1 MPFKRKEDVGG
12 GIMFVCLFCR
22 TDVDDNNQDVIDHP
36 SSISTKPSIDNP
48 DQRIVEDADNLC
60 RTLSNIVSLV
70 LLSPFIIA
78 YYIYQ
83 TWIITGF
90 YGPLSIVVYF
100 LLWTCVNKLFISGVS
115 RTIFEQNIREG
126 NFRFLHA
133 QIRTYHE
140 PIALYNGGSYEHQR
154 FDRYFLYQITPLL
167 YRRSIQEFF
176 LSLSTNLYDY
186 IGSIL
191 VYLLLALVIFVF
203 HVYDHLSST
212 ELFKTISATASIMG
226 YLIYRFNLLNDI
238 ADKATVIAANTHRV
252 QTFVEYMKQIDTN
265 DSERSTRRTMDDE
278 EVLTI
283 KNLSYSTPNN
293 SKHILMK
300 NLNLTLNKGQHLLI
314 TGESGVGKTSLFRVL
329 HSIWPVNI
337 RGTFAYQSARSFLLP
352 QRPYFTNQ
360 SLHDELTY
368 PDVEYHP
375 NVNRQSEIEQ
385 ILLEWNLSHL
395 LDHVNLNVFTPPKYA
410 WPDLLSPGELQ
421 RLSFLRLLL
430 RLSSPSPSKIN
441 LVFLD
446 EITSSLDFHT
456 EKKIY
461 HYLSEQSDVTFLSIT
476 HRATLRVYHRMELK
490 LYQNSRYVI
499 EELHPTEEIITQ
511 D

>member
-1 MPFKRKEDVGG
+1 M
-12 GIMFVCLFCR
+12 ILFGFFSR
-22 TDVDDNNQDVIDHP
+22 IDLDENIDHHP
-36 SSISTKPSIDNP
+36 SIITSKPSIDNP

-60 RTLSNIVSLV
+60 RTLSNIISLV
-70 LLSPFIIA
+70 LLSPFILA

-83 TWIITGF
+83 TWLITGF
-90 YGPLSIVVYF
+90 YGPLSIVIYF

-154 FDRYFLYQITPLL
+154 FDRYFLQQITPLL

-176 LSLSTNLYDY
+176 LALSTNLYDY

-212 ELFKTISATASIMG
+212 ELFKMISASASIMG

-238 ADKATVIAANTHRV
+238 ADKATIIAANTHRV
-252 QTFVEYMKQIDTN
+252 QTFVEYMKQIETN
-265 DSERSTRRTMDDE
+265 DSDRSMTDDE
-278 EVLTI
+278 LLTI
-283 KNLSYSTPNN
+283 ENLSYSTPNN
-293 SKHILMK
+293 PKHILMK
-300 NLNLTLNKGQHLLI
+300 NLNLTLTKGQHLLI

-337 RGTFAYQSARSFLLP
+337 RGRFSYQSARAFLLP

-360 SLHDELTY
+360 SLHDELIY
-368 PDVEYHP
+368 PDVEHHP
-375 NVNRQSEIEQ
+375 NGNRQNEIEQ
-385 ILLEWNLSHL
+385 MLIEWNLSHL
-395 LDHVNLNVFTPPKYA
+395 LDYVNFNVFTPPKYA

-430 RLSSPSPSKIN
+430 RLSSLTLI
-441 LVFLD
+441 FLD
-446 EITSSLDFHT
+446 EITSSLDVHT

-461 HYLSEQSDVTFLSIT
+461 KYLSEQSHITFISIT
-476 HRATLRVYHRMELK
+476 HRITLRQYHRMELK
-490 LYQNSRYVI
+490 LDQQGRYSL
-499 EELHPTEEIITQ
+499 EELHPIIITQ